1 MKLRLDESLEE
12 SLMRL
17 QERTK
22 KPSFNNNKGLTK
34 IERFIILDSI
44 EHISRVLD
52 ITEPNSLSYSP
63 DPSKWQE
70 Q

>member
-17 QERTK
+17 QERTR
-22 KPSFNNNKGLTK
+22 KPSFDNNKGLTK

-44 EHISRVLD
+44 DYISRVLGVGEGNSLD
-52 ITEPNSLSYSP
+52 FSPNS
-63 DPSKWQE
+63 DE
-70 Q
+70 